1 MLCHSLFVRM
11 KYLVNSQEMKEF
23 DKNTIEYFGV
33 PSMVLMERAAL
44 SVFELIRQRY
54 SQKISVL
61 VICGSGNNG
70 GDGFALARLL
80 FLAGYPVNL
89 YLPMKMDKMTE
100 ETRCQYNSAK
110 RYEIPITETL
120 GKYDIIVDALFGIGL
135 SRPLEGGLKELIQ
148 WCNSQE
154 AVRLAVDMPSGISAD
169 TGAVLGEAFLADITV
184 TFGFAKIGQVL
195 YPGAQYCGEL
205 LTADIG
211 IDERSMLEKRPGMS
225 YMENEDI
232 RKYFPQRKKDS
243 NKGSYGKALVIA
255 GSGQMAGAAYFSA
268 KAAYLAGCGLV
279 QIFTPKA
286 NRDVLLSMLPEAIVT
301 AYDTSDPDTKLL
313 WEKMDWADV
322 VLIGPGIGTENTAK
336 CLVKEVL
343 SRKGKPVVMDADA
356 LNILAKDMELFRQS
370 ENSVIVTPH
379 LGEMSRLTGEMISD
393 IKKSLPAHARDFAK
407 QYGAI
412 CVLKDAR
419 TVIGTA
425 EGLYVNLSGCN
436 GMASGGSGDVLA
448 GLITGLLAQ
457 HISPEMAA
465 VLGAFLQGRAGEEAA
480 TEKGNAS
487 MLASDILEKLPC
499 VIKRSLE
506 RSGKHWMSHTAE
518 CMQR

>member
-1 MLCHSLFVRM
+1 MLCHSLFVIM
-11 KYLVNSQEMKEF
+11 KYLVSSQEMKEF

-44 SVFELIRQRY
+44 SVFEQISRRF
-54 SQKISVL
+54 SQKDSIL
-61 VICGSGNNG
+61 VICGAGNNG

-135 SRPLEGGLKELIQ
+135 SRPLEGRLKELIG

-154 AVRLAVDMPSGISAD
+154 AVRLAVDIPSGISAD

-184 TFGFAKIGQVL
+184 TFGFAKIGQAL
-195 YPGAQYCGEL
+195 YPGARYCGEL
-205 LTADIG
+205 FTADIG
-211 IDERSMLEKRPGMS
+211 IDEKSMLKKTPGMS
-225 YMENEDI
+225 YMEDEDI
-232 RKYFPQRKKDS
+232 RKYFPRRKKDS
-243 NKGSYGKALVIA
+243 NKGTYGKVLVIA
-255 GSGQMAGAAYFSA
+255 GSDQMAGAAYFSA

-286 NRDVLLSMLPEAIVT
+286 NRDVLLTMLPEAIVT
-301 AYDTSDPDTKLL
+301 VYDSNEPDIKLL
-313 WEKMDWADV
+313 REKTEWADV
-322 VLIGPGIGTENTAK
+322 VLIGPGIGTGDSAV
-336 CLVKEVL
+336 CLLKEVL
-343 SRKGKPVVMDADA
+343 SRKGKQVVMDADA
-356 LNILAKDMELFRQS
+356 LNILAKDMDLLRES

-379 LGEMSRLTGEMISD
+379 LGEMSRLTGETIPD
-393 IKKSLPAHARDFAK
+393 IKESLPAHAKDFVK
-407 QYGAI
+407 QYGVV

-425 EGLYVNLSGCN
+425 EGLYVNLSGCD

-457 HISPEMAA
+457 HISPETAA
-465 VLGAFLQGRAGEEAA
+465 VLGTFLQGRAGEEAA

-487 MLASDILEKLPC
+487 MLAGDMLEKLPC
-499 VIKRSLE
+499 VIKRYLE
-506 RSGKHWMSHTAE
+506 RSGNIG
-518 CMQR
+518 